1 MKIQMNDGPE
11 MISLAREQVRKIWLD
26 CAERC
31 LPGSGW
37 KRAENIRFPGERCFN
52 TFLKEP

>member
-11 MISLAREQVRKIWLD
+11 MTSLAREQVRKIWLD

-31 LPGSGW
+31 LPGSGR